1 MWESI
6 SVCWGIMG
14 VTALVSMAAWQ
25 RDSWMAAMMMSPSRI
40 ARHGEYWRF
49 LSSGFIHADFTH
61 LFFNL
66 FSFYFFGSQLEY
78 IFSVIFPGYGSWVF
92 LVFYLLGIIVA
103 DLPTFFK
110 QRHNHYFNSLGASGA
125 VSATIFAGIMFF
137 PTEKIYLFGIVGI
150 PGIIYAGLFTWYSIE
165 MERRGRDFV
174 NHSAHLYGGLFG
186 VVFVTLTYPQ
196 VWISFVQQ
204 IKAMIW

>member
-6 SVCWGIMG
+6 SICWVIMG
-14 VTALVSMAAWQ
+14 LTALVSMAAWQ
-25 RDSWMAAMMMSPSRI
+25 RDSWMETMMMSPSRI
-40 ARHGEYWRF
+40 AAHGEYWRF
-49 LSSGFIHADFTH
+49 LTSGFIHADFTH

-66 FSFYFFGSQLEY
+66 FSFYFFGTQLEY
-78 IFSVIFPGYGSWVF
+78 IFSVIFPGFGPWVF

-110 QRHNHYFNSLGASGA
+110 QKNNHYFNSLGASGA

>member
-6 SVCWGIMG
+6 SICWVIMG

-25 RDSWMAAMMMSPSRI
+25 RDSWMETMMMSPSRI
-40 ARHGEYWRF
+40 AAHGEYWRF
-49 LSSGFIHADFTH
+49 LTSGFIHADFTH

-66 FSFYFFGSQLEY
+66 FSFYFFGTQLEY
-78 IFSVIFPGYGSWVF
+78 IFSVIFPGFGPWVF

-110 QRHNHYFNSLGASGA
+110 KKNNHYFNSLGASGA

>member
-1 MWESI
+1 
-6 SVCWGIMG
+6 
-14 VTALVSMAAWQ
+14 MAAWQ

-40 ARHGEYWRF
+40 DRHGEYWRF

-78 IFSVIFPGYGSWVF
+78 IFSVIFPGYGPWVF

-110 QRHNHYFNSLGASGA
+110 QKHNHYFNSLGASGA

>member
-6 SVCWGIMG
+6 SICWVIMG
-14 VTALVSMAAWQ
+14 LTALVSMAAWQ

-78 IFSVIFPGYGSWVF
+78 IFSIIFPGYGPWVF

-110 QRHNHYFNSLGASGA
+110 QKDNHYFNSLGASGA

>member
-1 MWESI
+1 
-6 SVCWGIMG
+6 MG

-78 IFSVIFPGYGSWVF
+78 IFSVIFPGYGPWVF

-110 QRHNHYFNSLGASGA
+110 QKHNHYFNSLGASGA

>member
-6 SVCWGIMG
+6 SICWVIMG

-49 LSSGFIHADFTH
+49 LTSGFIHADFTH

-66 FSFYFFGSQLEY
+66 FSFYFFGTQLEY
-78 IFSVIFPGYGSWVF
+78 IFSVIFPGLGPWVF

-110 QRHNHYFNSLGASGA
+110 QKHNHYFNSLGASGA

-186 VVFVTLTYPQ
+186 VIFVTLTYPQ

-204 IKAMIW
+204 VKAMIW

>member
-78 IFSVIFPGYGSWVF
+78 IFSVIFPGYGPWVF

-110 QRHNHYFNSLGASGA
+110 QKHNHYFNSLGASGA

>member
-6 SVCWGIMG
+6 SICWVIMG

-25 RDSWMAAMMMSPSRI
+25 RDSLMETMMMSPSRI
-40 ARHGEYWRF
+40 AAHGEYWRF
-49 LSSGFIHADFTH
+49 LTSGFIHADFTH

-66 FSFYFFGSQLEY
+66 FSFYFFGTQLEY
-78 IFSVIFPGYGSWVF
+78 IFSVIFTGLGPWVF

-110 QRHNHYFNSLGASGA
+110 QKNNHYFNSLGASGA

>member
-1 MWESI
+1 
-6 SVCWGIMG
+6 MG

-25 RDSWMAAMMMSPSRI
+25 RDSWMETMMMSPSRI
-40 ARHGEYWRF
+40 AAHGEYWRF
-49 LSSGFIHADFTH
+49 LTSGFIHADFTH

-66 FSFYFFGSQLEY
+66 FSFYFFGTQLEY
-78 IFSVIFPGYGSWVF
+78 IFSVIFPGFGPWVF

-110 QRHNHYFNSLGASGA
+110 QKNNHYFNSLGASGA

>member
-1 MWESI
+1 ME
-6 SVCWGIMG
+6 
-14 VTALVSMAAWQ
+14 T
-25 RDSWMAAMMMSPSRI
+25 MMMSPSRI
-40 ARHGEYWRF
+40 AAHGEYWRF
-49 LSSGFIHADFTH
+49 LTSGFIHADFTH

-66 FSFYFFGSQLEY
+66 FSFYFFGTQLEY
-78 IFSVIFPGYGSWVF
+78 IFSVIFPGFGPWVF

-110 QRHNHYFNSLGASGA
+110 QKNNHYFNSLGASGA